1 MVTNGTYEYAIK
13 YRVIKLSDSQF
24 FMIPMSINGG
34 LSDGIDFSTDK
45 EVLSIANNKS
55 DFKKKY
61 VVDNVYT
68 TEQLEEIYDYHEDTD
83 FLSDYFY
90 DDYKDT
96 VYLVNIENNKVKKF
110 AIDLSK
116 FEEREYDLVYFMDKT
131 IPAISLNYD
140 AMNEVLQCEDVSE
153 MKLILNKYR
162 TLLKSFSEFYKK
174 KGVTKINVNDGNI
187 ESIESNRRIIDDK
200 DEQVDNS
207 KIVVPFGGV
216 DVSYTGLSNYI
227 KERVYGHDEEIDLFA
242 QKLFMNYT
250 AEDGESIESIMF
262 VGPTGTGKTETV
274 RAACEYLYIPYFETN
289 AANLVPQGIRG
300 TSIEDVAIGLYE
312 LSGKDLTRAQRGLVF
327 LDEYDKLN
335 LDDLDIKKT
344 VKKILLSF
352 NDGSKIPIRDDEY
365 NFIFDSK
372 MTNKV
377 YAGVFKKIYE
387 NERSLGF
394 GAEESSSILEKSDN
408 DIRQKI
414 IDKGYFSLEELSR
427 ITTLIGYDELTR
439 DTKKMILLSSKISE
453 FAKKR
458 SRYKRQFGVD
468 LIATD
473 DYIDALL
480 DQISNSATGMRSVN
494 NFVKRSIDNAE
505 RELLTNSGYKVLRL
519 TKDTVSNP
527 KSFDLS

>member
-1 MVTNGTYEYAIK
+1 
-13 YRVIKLSDSQF
+13 
-24 FMIPMSINGG
+24 
-34 LSDGIDFSTDK
+34 
-45 EVLSIANNKS
+45 
-55 DFKKKY
+55 
-61 VVDNVYT
+61 
-68 TEQLEEIYDYHEDTD
+68 
-83 FLSDYFY
+83 
-90 DDYKDT
+90 
-96 VYLVNIENNKVKKF
+96 
-110 AIDLSK
+110 
-116 FEEREYDLVYFMDKT
+116 
-131 IPAISLNYD
+131 
-140 AMNEVLQCEDVSE
+140 
-153 MKLILNKYR
+153 
-162 TLLKSFSEFYKK
+162 
-174 KGVTKINVNDGNI
+174 
-187 ESIESNRRIIDDK
+187 
-200 DEQVDNS
+200 
-207 KIVVPFGGV
+207 
-216 DVSYTGLSNYI
+216 
-227 KERVYGHDEEIDLFA
+227 
-242 QKLFMNYT
+242 
-250 AEDGESIESIMF
+250 
-262 VGPTGTGKTETV
+262 
-274 RAACEYLYIPYFETN
+274 
-289 AANLVPQGIRG
+289 
-300 TSIEDVAIGLYE
+300 
-312 LSGKDLTRAQRGLVF
+312 
-327 LDEYDKLN
+327 
-335 LDDLDIKKT
+335 
-344 VKKILLSF
+344 
-352 NDGSKIPIRDDEY
+352 
-365 NFIFDSK
+365 

>member
-1 MVTNGTYEYAIK
+1 MVTNRTYEYAIK
-13 YRVIKLSDSQF
+13 YKVVRLSNNQF
-24 FMIPMSINGG
+24 LMIPMSLNGG

-45 EVLSIANNKS
+45 EVLPIANDKR
-55 DFKKKY
+55 DFEKKY

-68 TEQLEEIYDYHEDTD
+68 TEQLEEIYDYRDDTD

-96 VYLVNIENNKVKKF
+96 VYLVNIEDNKVKKY
-110 AIDLSK
+110 AINLSK

-140 AMNEVLQCEDVSE
+140 AMNEILQCEDVGE

-162 TLLKSFSEFYKK
+162 ALLKSFGDFNKK
-174 KGVTKINVNDGNI
+174 KGVTRINVNDGNV
-187 ESIESNRRIIDDK
+187 ESIESNRRVIDDK
-200 DEQVDNS
+200 AEQADNS
-207 KIVVPFGGV
+207 KKVVPFGGV
-216 DVSYTGLSNYI
+216 EVSYSGLSNYI
-227 KERVYGHDEEIDLFA
+227 KERVYGHDEEIALFA

-274 RAACEYLYIPYFETN
+274 RAACEYLCIPYFETN
-289 AANLVPQGIRG
+289 AANLVPQGIKG
-300 TSIEDVAIGLYE
+300 TSIEDVAVGLYE
-312 LSGKDLTRAQRGLVF
+312 LSGRDLSRAQRGLVF

-335 LDDLDIKKT
+335 IDDLDIKKT
-344 VKKILLSF
+344 VKKVLLSF

-377 YAGVFKKIYE
+377 YAGVFNKIYE
-387 NERSLGF
+387 KERLLGF
-394 GAEESSSILEKSDN
+394 GAEETTSILDKPDD

-427 ITTLIGYDELTR
+427 IPTLIGYGELNR
-439 DTKKMILLSSKISE
+439 DTKRQILLSSKISE

-468 LIATD
+468 LLATD
-473 DYIDALL
+473 DYIDAIL

-505 RELLTNSGYKVLRL
+505 RELLTKSGYKVLRL
-519 TKDTVSNP
+519 TRDTVNNP